1 MATVERVRTSGQ
13 RFFLPGVGWDAYDTL
28 LRAVGDRHIRMNYAK
43 GDLELVTPLFPHER
57 YSKLLGRLIET
68 LTVEMGIEAT
78 NAGSMTLRREELD
91 RGLEPDECFYI
102 QNEHV
107 IRDRPII
114 DLSIDPPPDLA
125 IEIDITSSSIDRQEI
140 YARLGVPELWRFDGE
155 TLQVLRLEPSGVY
168 QPCPRSAIFPFLP
181 IERLPE
187 FLNPTPPKGNN
198 AITLEFAAWVRNLI
212 PPST

>member
-1 MATVERVRTSGQ
+1 MATVERVQPSGQ
-13 RFFLPGVGWDAYDTL
+13 RFFLPGVGWDAYNSL

-43 GDLELVTPLFPHER
+43 GDLELMTPLSIHEKYAR
-57 YSKLLGRLIET
+57 LLGRLIET
-68 LTVEMGIEAT
+68 LTVEMGIEVA
-78 NAGSMTLRREELD
+78 NAGSTTLRRQVLD

-125 IEIDITSSSIDRQEI
+125 IEIDITSSSINRQEI

-155 TLQVLRLEPSGVY
+155 TLQVLKLDAGGVY

-198 AITLEFAAWVRNLI
+198 AITLEFAAWVRTLI
-212 PPST
+212 PSSP